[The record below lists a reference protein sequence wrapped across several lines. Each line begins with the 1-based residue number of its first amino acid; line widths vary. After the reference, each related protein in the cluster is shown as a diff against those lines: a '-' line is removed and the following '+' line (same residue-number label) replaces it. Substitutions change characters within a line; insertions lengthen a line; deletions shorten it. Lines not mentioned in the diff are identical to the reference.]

1 MSYYTVEDLGKGWR
15 KHTLGENRYYISY
28 YLGDK
33 KIIHLWDYDGLYIAE
48 VYSLNHSESNN
59 NFIKDK
65 ELEVVKFKSLLK
77 AKEIGWDITFI

>member
-33 KIIHLWDYDGLYIAE
+33 KVIHLWDYDGLYIAE
-48 VYSLNHSESNN
+48 V
-59 NFIKDK
+59 
-65 ELEVVKFKSLLK
+65 
-77 AKEIGWDITFI
+77 